1 MGYRKT
7 SSLLG
12 SSPIYLG
19 KKKNKAWSLDPELD
33 FCSSESTSSKKKT
46 LGDPA
51 VECLLHSL
59 RLDVHGGNET
69 RMIQT

>member
-1 MGYRKT
+1 MEAVAVAVAVDPRILK
-7 SSLLG
+7 
-12 SSPIYLG
+12 IR
-19 KKKNKAWSLDPELD
+19 AWSLDPELD